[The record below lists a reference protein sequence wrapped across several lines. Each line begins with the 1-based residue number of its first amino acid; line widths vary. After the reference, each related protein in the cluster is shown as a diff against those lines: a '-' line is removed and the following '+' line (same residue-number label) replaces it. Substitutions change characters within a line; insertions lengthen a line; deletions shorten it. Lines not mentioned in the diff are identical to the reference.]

1 MDPFLG
7 GFARELVK
15 VAKPPVPAPVKG
27 LLRRWLE
34 VPPHRPRF
42 SLTGDI
48 IMPLGLAGALAA
60 MRPTVVSA
68 AEDAMDKIGA
78 RAPRSVLTPGSS
90 NVRGFRYDPATKA
103 LFITYQGGGSYRYD
117 NVPPAAARALGRA
130 KSVGKAVNKRI
141 KGGGYAYEK
150 IGWEDRLPGGLSDGK
165 TPKDFDAKA
174 LRQGQRAESEH
185 TSSKHLA
192 TEIAMDHL
200 VEDPKYYPKL
210 EKLEKAANLPFREW
224 SHELVQDIIA
234 KLVGWRQDGFT
245 ASHRRHRKH
254 AGVAPPDGY
263 KVSRRVDEKAGDRSH
278 DVIELHRDG
287 DLAGW
292 LASHPGSDGDYVWLK
307 SMYVAPEHRGKGL
320 AHVLM
325 ENAIADAPGREIRL
339 RARPFRD
346 ESTSVEAL
354 QALYGRHGFEKL
366 DDENRMVRHPD
377 AVIKHA
383 AEKVPPSTKWLQ
395 RVDAVAKKR
404 GYDFFAIVGDAA
416 HPNGGTSITRVANG
430 ANSPIPAA
438 RKALVKWERA
448 NGHDPNHDWRLPKEA
463 SSIVASMRGMAKVA
477 GVAKKQITWQGL
489 PMKIEHEPGDVRKGT
504 HKDGTSWE
512 RTMYDSYGYIPGT
525 KGKAADGDAI
535 DVYFSHAPVDGP
547 VFEIRQL
554 KKDTK
559 AYDESKFMVGF
570 GSAEE
575 AKRAY
580 LRHMPAWAFGE
591 LSPVGKTFDDFKTY
605 LER

>member
-1 MDPFLG
+1 
-7 GFARELVK
+7 
-15 VAKPPVPAPVKG
+15 
-27 LLRRWLE
+27 
-34 VPPHRPRF
+34 
-42 SLTGDI
+42 
-48 IMPLGLAGALAA
+48 
-60 MRPTVVSA
+60 
-68 AEDAMDKIGA
+68 
-78 RAPRSVLTPGSS
+78 
-90 NVRGFRYDPATKA
+90 
-103 LFITYQGGGSYRYD
+103 
-117 NVPPAAARALGRA
+117 
-130 KSVGKAVNKRI
+130 
-141 KGGGYAYEK
+141 
-150 IGWEDRLPGGLSDGK
+150 
-165 TPKDFDAKA
+165 
-174 LRQGQRAESEH
+174 
-185 TSSKHLA
+185 
-192 TEIAMDHL
+192 
-200 VEDPKYYPKL
+200 
-210 EKLEKAANLPFREW
+210 
-224 SHELVQDIIA
+224 
-234 KLVGWRQDGFT
+234 
-245 ASHRRHRKH
+245 
-254 AGVAPPDGY
+254 
-263 KVSRRVDEKAGDRSH
+263 
-278 DVIELHRDG
+278 
-287 DLAGW
+287 
-292 LASHPGSDGDYVWLK
+292 
-307 SMYVAPEHRGKGL
+307 MYVTPEHRGKGL

-354 QALYGRHGFEKL
+354 QALYGHHGFEKL

-377 AVIKHA
+377 AVTKHA
-383 AEKVPPSTKWLQ
+383 SAPAGAE
-395 RVDAVAKKR
+395 
-404 GYDFFAIVGDAA
+404 
-416 HPNGGTSITRVANG
+416 
-430 ANSPIPAA
+430 
-438 RKALVKWERA
+438 
-448 NGHDPNHDWRLPKEA
+448 
-463 SSIVASMRGMAKVA
+463 SIVSSFRAMAKVA

-559 AYDESKFMVGF
+559 TYDESKFMVGF